1 MATSKR
7 KCCGCKDRFKPETMI
22 QLPVGYF
29 CLLQCSIDY
38 VTRSQK
44 RARDRQA
51 AKARQ
56 CVAKVEK
63 EARTKLRAD
72 KERIKSRHDWHA
84 DLQKEVNYYVK
95 HILRKCEPCYTCD
108 KPRPLGDADK
118 SQAFHVGHYMPACQ
132 VDPRRFMLCNL
143 RIQCYKCN
151 KELSG
156 NQAVYRKRLIEETGI
171 QHVEWLECE
180 TNHKRLKE
188 VFPHYTDIK
197 AEIARYR
204 KVLKD
209 YK

>member
-1 MATSKR
+1 MATATR
-7 KCCGCKDRFKPETMI
+7 RCCGCKDRFKPETMI
-22 QLPVGYF
+22 KLPVGYF

-38 VTRSQK
+38 ATRTQKRSRERKAAKSRQCMAEIEK
-44 RARDRQA
+44 RARS
-51 AKARQ
+51 
-56 CVAKVEK
+56 
-63 EARTKLRAD
+63 KLRLD
-72 KERIKSRHDWHA
+72 KERIKSRHDWYA

-95 HILRKCEPCYTCD
+95 HILRKGEPCYTCD

-118 SQAFHVGHYMPACQ
+118 SQAFHVGHYMPSSQ
-132 VDPRRFMLCNL
+132 VDPRRFKLMNL

-204 KVLKD
+204 KILKD